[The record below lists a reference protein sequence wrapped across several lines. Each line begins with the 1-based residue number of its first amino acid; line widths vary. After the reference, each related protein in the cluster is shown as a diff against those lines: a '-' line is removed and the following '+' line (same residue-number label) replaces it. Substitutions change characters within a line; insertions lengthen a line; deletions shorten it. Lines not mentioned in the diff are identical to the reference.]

1 MTSSTGDELR
11 AAVSARRDLGPDFED
26 AIVESFLDKM
36 GKEVDRRVDERLA
49 AEKPRSKGAAEKPRS
64 KGAIEHDRLADGQL
78 LALAIVS
85 LVMGTGATSAL
96 ALGGVAAQVFL
107 IVWVGIVAV
116 NLAFALS
123 RRR

>member
-1 MTSSTGDELR
+1 MSTGDELK

-49 AEKPRSKGAAEKPRS
+49 ERAPRSGQAVNPNVAA
-64 KGAIEHDRLADGQL
+64 GQR

-85 LVMGTGATSAL
+85 LVLGAGVTIALPLLGGPAL
-96 ALGGVAAQVFL
+96 AL
-107 IVWVGIVAV
+107 IPVWVGIIIV
-116 NLAFALS
+116 NVVFNGP
-123 RRR
+123 RKD